1 MQPEPLEVLPYDGVF
16 RCLVRSAS
24 NPKRTYLVDL
34 EAYGGAGFCG
44 CRDWET
50 RRGPEIR
57 RLTPAQRR
65 QAVESIFCKHVRA
78 ARRVRGEQLL
88 DEIMKQRAEKAKGIK

>member
-1 MQPEPLEVLPYDGVF
+1 MNTPLEVLPYDGVF

-34 EAYGGAGFCG
+34 EAYSGAAFCG

-57 RLTPAQRR
+57 RLTSAQRR
-65 QAVESIFCKHVRA
+65 QAGDKLFCKHVAA

-88 DEIMKQRAEKAKGIK
+88 DEIMKQRAEQGRKKI